1 MQILKALLLIAS
13 LFGGVATAHANLL
26 TNGNFETGD
35 FTGWSPN
42 TDINDLSTFSAPG
55 QNGSGYT
62 AQVMDDGTTGGAVIY
77 QSFNATAGQALN
89 VSFWLNNY
97 AADAGGNLTATFN
110 NGTSK
115 ITLASID
122 INKDLSTAGWVNYTA
137 NISGFDVA
145 ANDTITFTFTNTADW
160 VYFSNVNVNTSVPE
174 PASLALLG
182 VGLLGL
188 GLVRRKAG

>member
-35 FTGWSPN
+35 FTGWNPN
-42 TDINDLSTFSAPG
+42 ADISNLSTFSAPG

-62 AQVMDDGTTGGAVIY
+62 AEVIDDGTPGGAVIY
-77 QSFNATAGQALN
+77 QTFNAVAGQAVT

-97 AADAGGNLTATFN
+97 DADAGGNFTATFN
-110 NGTSK
+110 NGTST
-115 ITLASID
+115 ITLANID
-122 INKDLSTAGWVNYTA
+122 VDTDLSTPGWVNFTT
-137 NISGFDVA
+137 NIAGIDVA
-145 ANDTITFTFTNTADW
+145 ASDTITFTFTNPND
-160 VYFSNVNVNTSVPE
+160 YLYLSNISVPE

-182 VGLLGL
+182 IGLLGL